1 MSEVGTHRGHHSWPQ
16 FKHLGTYDSGSVRR
30 GFMVFTRNCGNCHGK
45 NKIKKYFENW
55 KINALNCFII

>member
-45 NKIKKYFENW
+45 NKIKKYFEN
-55 KINALNCFII
+55 